1 MSYVIGIDLGTGSV
15 KGLVLDRSGTVIE
28 QATENYPL
36 FHPHKGYSEQ
46 RPADWIE
53 GTKKVLLT
61 LVDKLP
67 QLKTEL
73 KGISISG
80 QMHSLVLL
88 DEQGEPLRNAILWND
103 VRTTEQCQEITE
115 VLGDKLLEKT
125 KNLALEGFTLPKLLW
140 VKEQEPEIWQRAAR
154 FLLPKDYLAYWLT
167 GNQQMELSDA
177 AGTLL
182 LNVTEEAWD
191 KEIAEVFGIS
201 EDLLPPLVQSMDHV
215 GDVQAELC
223 GSLGIEGK
231 VQVFA
236 GGADNA
242 CAALGAGIVAEDR
255 GMCSIGTSGVFLS
268 YEGQK
273 ERQYNGKLH
282 YFNHVIKDSC
292 YSMGVT
298 LAAGQSLTWY
308 KETFAQGVSFD
319 QLIEEAEASS
329 VGSSG
334 LLFTPYI
341 MGERTPHVDSQIRG
355 SFIGMAADQQRAD
368 FTRAVL
374 EGITFSLKDSQELM
388 QKIAGKEFVE
398 VISVGGG
405 AKSALWLQIQ
415 ADIFNTKIRTLKTE
429 QGPGLGAAMI
439 AAMGLQWFDS
449 IEQCVAAFVDYDK
462 EYLPIPENVRVYEEI
477 YAVYTQVY
485 GQTKALCHQ
494 LLAIG
499 HE

>member
-15 KGLVLDRSGTVIE
+15 KGLVLDKSGTVIE

-46 RPADWIE
+46 KPSDWIE
-53 GTKKVLLT
+53 GTKKVLAT
-61 LVDKLP
+61 LINKLP

-73 KGISISG
+73 AGISISG

-88 DEQGEPLRNAILWND
+88 DEDGQPLRNAILWND
-103 VRTTEQCQEITE
+103 VRTTAQCREITE
-115 VLGDKLLEKT
+115 TLGAKLLAKT

-140 VKEQEPEIWQRAAR
+140 VKEHEPENWSKSAR

-182 LNVTEEAWD
+182 LNVTDEKWD
-191 KEIAEVFGIS
+191 MEIAESFGIS
-201 EDLLPPLVQSMDHV
+201 EEMLPPLVQSMDHV
-215 GDVQAELC
+215 GNIQPIICEE
-223 GSLGIEGK
+223 LGIEGI
-231 VQVFA
+231 VQIFA

-242 CAALGAGIVAEDR
+242 CAALGAGIVEENRA
-255 GMCSIGTSGVFLS
+255 MCSIGTSGVFLS

-273 ERQYNGKLH
+273 EQQYHGKLH
-282 YFNHVIKDSC
+282 YFNHVIKDSY

-308 KETFAQGVSFD
+308 KETFASDETFD
-319 QLIEEAEASS
+319 QLIVEAQ
-329 VGSSG
+329 GSKTGSNG

-355 SFIGMAADQQRAD
+355 SFIGMDAGQTRAD

-388 QKIAGKEFVE
+388 QEITGKEFTE

-439 AAMGLQWFDS
+439 AAMGLDWFDS
-449 IEQCVAAFVDYDK
+449 IEQCVEAFVDYEK
-462 EYLPIPENVRVYEEI
+462 EYLPILENVQAYREI
-477 YAVYTQVY
+477 YGIYKQVY
-485 GQTKALCHQ
+485 GQTKELCHQ
-494 LLAIG
+494 LLAVNRR
-499 HE
+499 